1 MSHLSIP
8 QKDYIY
14 KYWKSIQSFY
24 LIDIQRWVENPVDI
38 QFEINN
44 THKLDFNEYLNSKI
58 PLDIG
63 LAYLRKLLQ
72 NDISKLSTYSE
83 CREKEIAEKIWNNVI
98 RNPAF
103 INKKKLHEEIK
114 FRTSTLT
121 QVDTIYFLRNNWV
134 DTTELI
140 SIIDEHYKN
149 KKIGIILDTLLKL
162 ELQNYEI
169 SYIENM
175 KSESLNLHLPYILQI
190 EERNLES
197 PKVIQLLSKL
207 VDDKYDPRVIE
218 YIKNNI

>member
-1 MSHLSIP
+1 
-8 QKDYIY
+8 
-14 KYWKSIQSFY
+14 
-24 LIDIQRWVENPVDI
+24 
-38 QFEINN
+38 
-44 THKLDFNEYLNSKI
+44 
-58 PLDIG
+58 
-63 LAYLRKLLQ
+63 
-72 NDISKLSTYSE
+72 
-83 CREKEIAEKIWNNVI
+83 
-98 RNPAF
+98 
-103 INKKKLHEEIK
+103 
-114 FRTSTLT
+114 
-121 QVDTIYFLRNNWV
+121 V